1 MKTFTQLLAWL
12 FILFLPIITVAQN
25 SANDIKAAQLVV
37 NNTQQQF
44 RDFITTADIDA
55 NIKKEMQK
63 FAINDVNHL
72 QSNLQYFASASK
84 EKRVKAIR
92 SLSYFMKELQTQFSQ
107 HKIDQY
113 KIPETIRDY
122 KQILNVLLT
131 KRPTESIEKNFK
143 NIGWKNSQ
151 VLANSFWELD
161 DNKQLTDLSVYKR
174 IIETPDYALNFLKT
188 NPQFSY
194 TDSILVFI
202 ASNYPEQLVKY
213 LQTRDNALTQ
223 TIRKNNNPFIQQLV
237 QFSSNSLGT
246 ELAPFAEQVAA
257 NQLKLEDILE
267 KRKKVNDYFK
277 LMVDQVMLNQK
288 KEMDGEDP
296 RLQAALKNSLAEKSL
311 DFYVKKI
318 NDQHTSPDAV
328 RFQSVQNLRPQDLY
342 YIIVSAD
349 QEMFTST
356 YLGLYKRLMEHFK
369 NSSDS
374 LFTMVNYDGFRT
386 FMRIAATYNTLVDFL
401 HKMPADKCQSMIH
414 MFVSDIDN
422 SDETQALS
430 DASDI
435 ADAFIT
441 LSKDSI
447 FNEFVS
453 QDLAD
458 GLKKSK
464 RYNLYQTTRLY
475 TILQR
480 IHNIVSSDTGNN
492 ISASYKQLPYSSLRD
507 KSGNI
512 SLLLLFYGDE
522 DGNNSFKSF
531 LNVFKDKQKWK
542 IENNDTWLSIS
553 SVENNSIRIYANQPM
568 KDEDGSDI
576 AAQET
581 LIGYLQND
589 SIEPSILIHRG
600 HSYHLA
606 NSLKYLEPYTKLAIL
621 GSCGGYKNMQK
632 IIDINPNVHIIASKQ
647 TGSMAV
653 NDPLLRQLTT
663 DLAAGQNLDWISFWG
678 ELNESLKKDPTAS
691 KLFEEYIPPYQNLS
705 AFLVRL
711 YNYDSNSQ
719 AE

>member
-1 MKTFTQLLAWL
+1 
-12 FILFLPIITVAQN
+12 
-25 SANDIKAAQLVV
+25 
-37 NNTQQQF
+37 
-44 RDFITTADIDA
+44 
-55 NIKKEMQK
+55 
-63 FAINDVNHL
+63 
-72 QSNLQYFASASK
+72 
-84 EKRVKAIR
+84 
-92 SLSYFMKELQTQFSQ
+92 
-107 HKIDQY
+107 
-113 KIPETIRDY
+113 
-122 KQILNVLLT
+122 
-131 KRPTESIEKNFK
+131 
-143 NIGWKNSQ
+143 
-151 VLANSFWELD
+151 
-161 DNKQLTDLSVYKR
+161 
-174 IIETPDYALNFLKT
+174 
-188 NPQFSY
+188 
-194 TDSILVFI
+194 
-202 ASNYPEQLVKY
+202 
-213 LQTRDNALTQ
+213 
-223 TIRKNNNPFIQQLV
+223 
-237 QFSSNSLGT
+237 
-246 ELAPFAEQVAA
+246 
-257 NQLKLEDILE
+257 
-267 KRKKVNDYFK
+267 
-277 LMVDQVMLNQK
+277 
-288 KEMDGEDP
+288 
-296 RLQAALKNSLAEKSL
+296 
-311 DFYVKKI
+311 
-318 NDQHTSPDAV
+318 
-328 RFQSVQNLRPQDLY
+328 
-342 YIIVSAD
+342 
-349 QEMFTST
+349 
-356 YLGLYKRLMEHFK
+356 
-369 NSSDS
+369 
-374 LFTMVNYDGFRT
+374 
-386 FMRIAATYNTLVDFL
+386 
-401 HKMPADKCQSMIH
+401 
-414 MFVSDIDN
+414 
-422 SDETQALS
+422 
-430 DASDI
+430 
-435 ADAFIT
+435 
-441 LSKDSI
+441 
-447 FNEFVS
+447 
-453 QDLAD
+453 
-458 GLKKSK
+458 
-464 RYNLYQTTRLY
+464 
-475 TILQR
+475 
-480 IHNIVSSDTGNN
+480 VSSDTGNN